1 MEWFSERKIDFEIKI
16 RERIEDNEKKMASA
30 RNELSKKA
38 NEIEKANLATENWLS
53 YSDKE
58 RMHKFRSMAA
68 SIKQTIGPSDK
79 IDTEITWEKISVFLD

>member
-1 MEWFSERKIDFEIKI
+1 MEWFSERKIAFEIEI
-16 RERIEDNEKKMASA
+16 RERIKDNEEKIASA

-58 RMHKFRSMAA
+58 RRHKCGTMAA
-68 SIKQTIGPSDK
+68 SINQTIGPFDK
-79 IDTEITWEKISVFLD
+79 IDTEISWEKNAVFLD